1 MNAPF
6 STGVEDDSVDLGGL
20 TGSVG
25 FMLRMA
31 QVAVYDQFFREFAH
45 TDVRPG
51 EFTVL
56 WVIAMNP
63 DLRQGTLARTL
74 NIKPA
79 HMTKLVQRLVREGMV
94 KRIVPPEDRRS
105 VRLALTGKGREH
117 LEHHRATF
125 LHVHDAE
132 RIGLTDDETA
142 QLLGL
147 LQKLAFKDLS
157 SCR

>member
-6 STGVEDDSVDLGGL
+6 PTGVEDDSVDLGAL
-20 TGSVG
+20 TGSAG

-31 QVAVYDQFFREFAH
+31 QVAVYDQFFREFAN

-51 EFTVL
+51 EFSVL

-79 HMTKLVQRLVREGMV
+79 HMTKLVQRLVREGLV

-105 VRLALTGKGREH
+105 VRLALTDKGRIH
-117 LEHHRATF
+117 LNRHRSTF

-132 RIGLTDDETA
+132 RIGLTDAETT

-147 LQKLAFKDLS
+147 LQKLAFKDTS